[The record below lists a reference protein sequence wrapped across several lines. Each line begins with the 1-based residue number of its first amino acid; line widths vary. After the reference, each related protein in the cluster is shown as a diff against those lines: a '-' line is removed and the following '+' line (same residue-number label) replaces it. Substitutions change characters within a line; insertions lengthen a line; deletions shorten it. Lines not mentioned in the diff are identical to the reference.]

1 MVAQLG
7 EQQSQQ
13 EGLTWKGKKWTAG
26 EEQNSGMGNCGG
38 AKLLGRRKLQMVC
51 LTHLRKIGR
60 KDLGTKR

>member
-26 EEQNSGMGNCGG
+26 EEQNSGMGNRGG
-38 AKLLGRRKLQMVC
+38 AKLLGRRKW
-51 LTHLRKIGR
+51 RKATR
-60 KDLGTKR
+60 VEL